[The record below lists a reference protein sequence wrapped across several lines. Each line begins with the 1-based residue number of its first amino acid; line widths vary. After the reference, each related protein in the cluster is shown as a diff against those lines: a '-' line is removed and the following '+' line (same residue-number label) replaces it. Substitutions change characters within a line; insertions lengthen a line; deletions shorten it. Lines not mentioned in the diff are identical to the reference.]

1 MVLFLGEILTVSG
14 SEYDFQKETSL
25 GTAIPK
31 ARNGEGY
38 CVNFCVGAE
47 KGGIR

>member
-1 MVLFLGEILTVSG
+1 MVATTDRPTVVNL
-14 SEYDFQKETSL
+14 SL
-25 GTAIPK
+25 ETAIPK

-38 CVNFCVGAE
+38 CVNYCVGAE